1 MGFMSPSGLRRQ
13 IGQLA
18 FLGFNGTTVP
28 VELRSLAREFDIGG
42 VVLFARNVD
51 GPEQVAELAFEA
63 ARLVPETP
71 LWVAVDQEGGRVA
84 RLRRPFTEWPPM
96 AALGRSGNPD
106 LAARFGRAL
115 ARELRSVGVSLD
127 FAPVVD
133 VLTQEKNPAIG
144 DRALSGNP
152 EKVATM
158 ATALIEALQSEGVAG
173 CAKHFPGHGDTSV
186 DSHLELPLVEHPPD
200 RFDQI
205 DFVPF
210 RAAIRADVA
219 SIIVAHL
226 LVPAFDED
234 VPASLSRRVVTQELR
249 TRLGFENLIL
259 TDDLGMKACAA
270 KYPPAIAAVKA
281 VAAGHDGVLLCDPN
295 PGQQA
300 AALEALVHALEDG
313 TLSYSQVES
322 SVARH
327 ARLKAIFVRRG
338 DEARRPAHA
347 WRQVVGC
354 EAHQSIAAEMKAF
367 V

>member
-1 MGFMSPSGLRRQ
+1 MSPSGLRRQ

-18 FLGFNGTTVP
+18 FLGFEGPVIP
-28 VELRSLAREFDIGG
+28 VELRSLCREFDIGG
-42 VVLFARNVD
+42 VVLFKRNVE
-51 GPEQVAELAFEA
+51 GPEQVAELAFDA
-63 ARLVPETP
+63 ARLVPDMP

-96 AALGRSGNPD
+96 ATLGRSGSAD

-115 ARELRSVGVSLD
+115 GREMRAVGISLD

-133 VLTQEKNPAIG
+133 VLTQERNPAIG
-144 DRALSGNP
+144 DRALSGDP
-152 EKVATM
+152 TMVATLG
-158 ATALIEALQSEGVAG
+158 AAIIDALQSESVAG

-186 DSHLELPLVEHPPD
+186 DSHHELPLVEHPPD

-210 RAAIRADVA
+210 RAAIRAGVA
-219 SIIVAHL
+219 AIIVAHL

-234 VPASLSRRVVTQELR
+234 LPASLSRRVVTGELR

-259 TDDLGMKACAA
+259 TDDLGMKACSARF
-270 KYPPAIAAVKA
+270 PAPVAVVKA
-281 VAAGHDGVLLCDPN
+281 VAAGHDGVLLCDPD
-295 PGQQA
+295 PAQQA

-313 TLSYSQVES
+313 TLPYAQVEH

-327 ARLKAIFVRRG
+327 ARLKASFVGRG
-338 DEARRPAHA
+338 DDQRRPRAT
-347 WRQVVGC
+347 WRDIVGC
-354 EAHQSIAAEMKAF
+354 EAHQAVASEMRAF
-367 V
+367 A